1 MEEGFW
7 TCPGMGQIWGPVW
20 GSENDP
26 FWVISTYK
34 EFVNTP
40 AILFRFHV
48 LGVSRYS
55 QSDLQI

>member
-1 MEEGFW
+1 MEEGFR

-48 LGVSRYS
+48 LGVSRYT
-55 QSDLQI
+55 Q